1 MLFFTY
7 LSTRPKRSKRL
18 QQIWTW
24 TFAGEWTFC
33 LKKWVEMVQY
43 KGCQKRPVI
52 FISIALQRHTIR
64 LVRYCLQENDSI
76 ILIIGMS
83 KSPVFLRHRLLG
95 SVQVKKRFNFC
106 LYYWKSTRK
115 NKSRLEKKIL
125 FLINGEYSF
134 WLWENSFKFRY
145 VFEGACI

>member
-1 MLFFTY
+1 
-7 LSTRPKRSKRL
+7 
-18 QQIWTW
+18 
-24 TFAGEWTFC
+24 
-33 LKKWVEMVQY
+33 MVQY

-106 LYYWKSTRK
+106 LYY
-115 NKSRLEKKIL
+115 
-125 FLINGEYSF
+125 
-134 WLWENSFKFRY
+134 
-145 VFEGACI
+145 